1 VTRGSVAPGGAR
13 LVKCVVWDIDN
24 TLLNGVYLESAGTL
38 PGTDPV
44 VAAALAEFA
53 ARGII
58 HAIASKNPPEAAAH
72 VARVTGRE
80 FAAVECGWG
89 RKSDAVARI
98 AASLGIGT
106 DALAFVDDDPYERA
120 EVGTALPDV
129 LVLAPEEVTDAAS
142 WPEFGATAVTD
153 EARRRGEMY
162 AARRRRQDAERAFG
176 GNREEFL
183 ASAGTQVTIAAATA
197 ADVPRLHEL
206 VARTRQFNS
215 AGQAVA
221 DGEFAALIS
230 SHGQGASDEVTGAF
244 RRSGGSGPSG
254 SGPLGS
260 AGVPR
265 ESAVLGD
272 TVSPRAGTSDVV
284 TVRLRD
290 AFGDDGIVGACVTSH
305 DADGVWTVRLLAI
318 SCRAM
323 GRGVIGAVL
332 AWLVRA
338 AARAGGRAVA
348 VPCVLNDRNVPLRL
362 ALASAGFRA
371 SAGAAGSPAF
381 LAGPGQDDPVNGD
394 EKAGGAPVVTV
405 FRRDVDTALP
415 ELPSWVTGP
424 GEHGAPGAPP
434 EPEGHGPAGPV
445 ADQIRAMLAALTGRP
460 ELGTLPVDAALFG
473 DAVGLD
479 SLTGTLLLRE
489 IERRYGVDVAAEDLN
504 LDALATLGTL
514 ALFVAGRAG

>member
-1 VTRGSVAPGGAR
+1 MSRVPAPAGAHMI
-13 LVKCVVWDIDN
+13 KCVVWDIDN
-24 TLLNGVYLESAGTL
+24 TLLNGVYLESGDSPPAA
-38 PGTDPV
+38 DPV

-58 HAIASKNPPEAAAH
+58 HAIASKNPQEAAAH
-72 VARVTGRE
+72 AAKVTGRE

-120 EVGTALPDV
+120 EVGTALPEV

-176 GNREEFL
+176 GSREEFL
-183 ASAGTQVTIAAATA
+183 RSVGTQVTIAAAGP
-197 ADVPRLHEL
+197 ADIPRLHEL
-206 VARTRQFNS
+206 AARTRQFNS
-215 AGQAVA
+215 AGQAVPEA
-221 DGEFAALIS
+221 EFAELIAS
-230 SHGQGASDEVTGAF
+230 GGQGPGDEVMGAF
-244 RRSGGSGPSG
+244 RPSGGSGG
-254 SGPLGS
+254 SS
-260 AGVPR
+260 
-265 ESAVLGD
+265 
-272 TVSPRAGTSDVV
+272 TRASTASVV

-305 DADGVWTVRLLAI
+305 DADGGWTVRLVAM

-323 GRGVIGAVL
+323 GRGVIGALL
-332 AWLVRA
+332 AWLTRE
-338 AARAGGRAVA
+338 AARAGAREVA
-348 VPCVLNDRNVPLRL
+348 VPCVLNERNVPLRL

-371 SAGAAGSPAF
+371 SPGSGPAPAF
-381 LAGPGQDDPVNGD
+381 LAGPP
-394 EKAGGAPVVTV
+394 AGGDSVVTV
-405 FRRDVDTALP
+405 FRRDLGGVLP
-415 ELPSWVTGP
+415 ELPPWVTAP
-424 GEHGAPGAPP
+424 GEPGSGAPAAAAAPGQPGA
-434 EPEGHGPAGPV
+434 AV
-445 ADQIRAMLAALTGRP
+445 ADEIRELLASLTGRA
-460 ELGTLPVDAALFG
+460 ELASIEADAPLFG

-489 IERRYGVDVAAEDLN
+489 IHRRYGVDVAAEDLN

-514 ALFVAGRAG
+514 ASFVAGRGTDARGLG